1 MKHVKFILNK
11 ISWVFG
17 LYILKNICNTIEEGQ
32 KVVAIYFMSCSNNQ
46 FCINQYLSE
55 ILKTELKQ

>member
-1 MKHVKFILNK
+1 MGIRFVHIKK
-11 ISWVFG
+11 SWVFG

-46 FCINQYLSE
+46 FCINQYMSVKY
-55 ILKTELKQ
+55 LKLN